1 MVSAGSSR
9 ARARIKVEI
18 GSLVAGGDGLA
29 RVGGQAVFVPGAAPG
44 DRLEV
49 AITDRHKTYARAR
62 IVEVLQPGPDRVAP
76 PCPVFGRCGGCQ
88 WQHLTYEAQLRWKRE
103 IVRDAFKRL
112 ARMDVEVA
120 EVVPS
125 PNPWRYRHKTAVPL
139 GVGFYA
145 HGSHEI
151 VPFEECLIQHPLLDR
166 IVAAVR
172 ELGLPP
178 YDERTHT
185 GLLRHVVAR
194 CNLRGDQA
202 VVALVVT
209 DPRVEAASLMQRI
222 PELRGVVANIN
233 TTPGNAILG
242 DRSVVLAGEN
252 AITEEVDG
260 LRFEISA
267 ESFFQVN
274 PAAAAAL
281 HRMAAEAAQ
290 AAGAGGTALDLYAGV
305 GSIALR
311 LAGGFDRVTA
321 VEISAA
327 ACRDAERNAALN
339 GITNVRFVHGR
350 VEDLRAERAD
360 VVVLDP
366 PRKGAGAEVIAAVA
380 GMRPGRIVYVSCDP
394 ATLARDARALADAGW
409 APLSAVPLDMFP
421 QTAHVE
427 TVAAFGRA

>member
-1 MVSAGSSR
+1 VD
-9 ARARIKVEI
+9 VEI
-18 GSLVAGGDGLA
+18 V
-29 RVGGQAVFVPGAAPG
+29 
-44 DRLEV
+44 E
-49 AITDRHKTYARAR
+49 RHRTYARAR
-62 IVEVLQPGPDRVAP
+62 IVEILQPSPDRTAP
-76 PCPVFGRCGGCQ
+76 PCPVFGKCGGCQ
-88 WQHLTYEAQLRWKRE
+88 WQHLSYEAQLRWKRE

-112 ARMDVEVA
+112 ARLDVDVA

-125 PNPWRYRHKTAVPL
+125 PSPWRYRHKTAVPL

-151 VPFEECLIQHPLLDR
+151 VPFDECPIQHPLLDR

-172 ELGLPP
+172 QLGLRP

-194 CNLRGDQA
+194 CNLKGDQA
-202 VVALVVT
+202 VVALAVT
-209 DPRVEAASLMQRI
+209 SPRVEAGALMARV

-233 TTPGNAILG
+233 DRPDNVILG
-242 DRSVVLAGEN
+242 ERSVVLAGEN

-260 LRFEISA
+260 LKFQISV

-274 PAAAAAL
+274 PAAAATL
-281 HRMAAEAAQ
+281 HRMAAD
-290 AAGAGGTALDLYAGV
+290 AAGTGGTALDLYAGV

-311 LAGGFDRVTA
+311 LARAFDQVTA
-321 VEISAA
+321 VEVSAA

-339 GITNVRFVHGR
+339 GIGNVRFLRGR
-350 VEDLRAERAD
+350 VEEMRRERAD

-380 GMRPGRIVYVSCDP
+380 AMAPLGVAYVSCDP
-394 ATLARDARALADAGW
+394 ATLARDARALVESGYE
-409 APLSAVPLDMFP
+409 LRTVEPLDMFP

-427 TVAAFGRA
+427 CVAAFRRA